1 MFLIPENL
9 SDIDLPKPS
18 IPLRTVVR
26 SRPVK
31 LSIKSRTVFIT
42 NLIAFP
48 MLNKIASIGFMFLTA
63 LRRGTDNFVK
73 LLNSIST
80 TSASLLPI
88 VTNIPLSF
96 ITSLICI
103 NNKPREAPVDPSLL
117 RFSNILLIGIINTCN
132 ESLNTSNTENS
143 PLKVNCNCFVPT
155 LVICIFL
162 KKSLKDFVASISF
175 KPIDVTVFS
184 PLAIFG
190 KKY

>member
-1 MFLIPENL
+1 M

-26 SRPVK
+26 SKPVK

-132 ESLNTSNTENS
+132 ESLNTSNIENN

-162 KKSLKDFVASISF
+162 KKSLKDLVASISF
-175 KPIDVTVFS
+175 KPIEVTVFS